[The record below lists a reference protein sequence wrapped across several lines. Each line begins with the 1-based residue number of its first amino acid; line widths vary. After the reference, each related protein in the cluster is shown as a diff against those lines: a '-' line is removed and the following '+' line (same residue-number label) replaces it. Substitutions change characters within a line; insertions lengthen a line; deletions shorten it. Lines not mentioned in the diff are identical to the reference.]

1 MPPAYGDINS
11 QPDSTSAEDSHC
23 IYEQRGT
30 EMAKQKSVIRGI
42 VAGMAGGLAA
52 AWVMNVFMA
61 SAGQTL
67 QKAVQSDEEN
77 SEQQKHS
84 SEPKE
89 DATMKAADA
98 IVHTATGDHL
108 SQAEKEA
115 GGPIVHY
122 AFGALTGGVYGGLA
136 EYSSRVKAGFGTS
149 FGGILFGT
157 ADMLAVPALN
167 LGPSPSDQPAS
178 ALATP
183 FAAHII
189 YGATTEFV
197 RRIVRV
203 ML

>member
-1 MPPAYGDINS
+1 
-11 QPDSTSAEDSHC
+11 
-23 IYEQRGT
+23 
-30 EMAKQKSVIRGI
+30 MAKQKSVVRGI
-42 VAGMAGGLAA
+42 LAGMAGGLAA

-61 SAGQTL
+61 GPGQKL
-67 QKAVQSDEEN
+67 QQAVQSDEEN
-77 SEQQKHS
+77 REPS

-98 IVHTATGDHL
+98 IVHAATGDHL
-108 SQAEKEA
+108 SRAEKEN

-122 AFGALTGGVYGGLA
+122 AFGALTGGLYGGLA
-136 EYSSRVKAGFGTS
+136 EYSSKVTSGFGTS
-149 FGGILFGT
+149 FGGVLFST
-157 ADMLAVPALN
+157 ADLLAVPALN
-167 LGPSPSDQPAS
+167 LAPSPSDQPAS

-197 RRIVRV
+197 RRILRR